1 MTALPP
7 ASASAAP
14 PAYRRKLFWVA
25 LLYFSEGLP
34 LGVFYDI
41 FPVHFRQQGM
51 NLADIGLLSLLGLA
65 WTVKFLWAPA
75 VDWARHHRRWVAA
88 ANVGMAG
95 VMIAFALAGTALGP
109 WVWLAIGAFTVL
121 SATNDIATDGYTI
134 ELLDQ
139 REYGMANGFRIG
151 FYRAGMLTAGV
162 LLMVSG
168 WLGWSAAYAF
178 GAVAF
183 VLNACMALLAPPEKP
198 RAGPPPSSV
207 ASELKLLRQQPMF
220 LIALG
225 LVLLGLLWPALGPS
239 LLDLLWSVH
248 GPFSRHFGP
257 IDVQKVADTWW
268 FRGLLPVSLMFL
280 GAGLLVNAARG
291 PQALALRD
299 GPVFGAWVELLLRPG
314 MLAVLLFVLTFKL
327 GDAAMGFMVKPFW
340 VDAGF
345 SAGQIGFVSVNMGL
359 ALSIAGGLIG
369 GWYVDKRGIYRGLWV
384 LGLWQAL
391 SNLGYAGAA
400 HAVPLLTP
408 GAAATVGVEPVH
420 QAIVYAAS
428 ALESFTGG
436 LGTGAFLA
444 FLMGITSKAR
454 PTTEYAILSSIF
466 AFSRAVAG
474 WAGGIG
480 AQELGYPVYFFL
492 TFWLSFPAYLLLP
505 QVRRMLEREAGP

>member
-1 MTALPP
+1 MTDAPP
-7 ASASAAP
+7 AAP
-14 PAYRRKLFWVA
+14 AVPAYRRKLFWVA

-34 LGVFYDI
+34 LGVFYDL
-41 FPVHFRQQGM
+41 FPVHFRQQGV

-75 VDWARHHRRWVAA
+75 VDWARRHRWWVAG

-95 VMIAFALAGTALGP
+95 VMLAFALAGVALGP
-109 WVWLAIGAFTVL
+109 WVWVAIGLFTVL

-134 ELLDQ
+134 ELLDPH
-139 REYGMANGFRIG
+139 EYGLANGLRIG

-168 WLGWSAAYAF
+168 WLGWGAAYAV
-178 GAVAF
+178 GAAVF
-183 VLNACMALLAPPEKP
+183 LLNAGMALLAPPEQA
-198 RAGPPPSSV
+198 RRGTAPSSV
-207 ASELKLLRQQPMF
+207 ASELRLLREQPLF
-220 LIALG
+220 LVALG
-225 LVLLGLLWPALGPS
+225 LVIVGLLWPALAPLARALGWTA
-239 LLDLLWSVH
+239 LQ
-248 GPFSRHFGP
+248 P
-257 IDVQKVADTWW
+257 IASAWW
-268 FRGLLPVSLMFL
+268 FRGLLPVALMFA
-280 GAGLLVNAARG
+280 GAALLVRSART

-314 MLAVLLFVLTFKL
+314 MLAVLVFILLFKL

-345 SAGQIGFVSVNMGL
+345 SAGQIGFVSVNLGL
-359 ALSIAGGLIG
+359 ALSIAGGLVG
-369 GWYVDKRGIYRGLWV
+369 GWYVDKRGIFTGLWV

-400 HAVPLLTP
+400 HWVPLLTP
-408 GAAATVGVEPVH
+408 GAAATIGVEPLH
-420 QAIVYAAS
+420 QAIVYSAS

-454 PTTEYAILSSIF
+454 ATTEYAILSSIF

-480 AQELGYPVYFFL
+480 AQELGYAVYFFL
-492 TFWLSFPAYLLLP
+492 TFFLSFPAYLLLP
-505 QVRRMLEREAGP
+505 AVRRMLEREAPA

>member
-1 MTALPP
+1 MTAATTVPLP
-7 ASASAAP
+7 AAA

-41 FPVHFRQQGM
+41 FPVHFRQQGV

-65 WTVKFLWAPA
+65 WTVKFLWAP
-75 VDWARHHRRWVAA
+75 VIDWARRHRWWVAA
-88 ANVGMAG
+88 ANAGMAG
-95 VMIAFALAGTALGP
+95 VMIAFALAGTAIGP
-109 WVWLAIGAFTVL
+109 WVWLAIGCFTVL

-134 ELLDQ
+134 ELLDK
-139 REYGMANGFRIG
+139 REYGLANGFRIG

-178 GAVAF
+178 GAAVF
-183 VLNACMALLAPPEKP
+183 LFNGGVVLLAPPEKP
-198 RAGPPPSSV
+198 RVGPAPSSV
-207 ASELKLLRQQPMF
+207 AGEWQLLRDQPLF
-220 LIALG
+220 LVAIG
-225 LVLLGLLWPALGPS
+225 LVILGLLWP
-239 LLDLLWSVH
+239 V
-248 GPFSRHFGP
+248 FGP
-257 IDVQKVADTWW
+257 LSRSFGWAGLSPLVGAWW
-268 FRGLLPVSLMFL
+268 FRGLLPVALMFL
-280 GAGLLVNAARG
+280 GAGLLVRAARG

-345 SAGQIGFVSVNMGL
+345 TAGQIGFVSVNLGL
-359 ALSIAGGLIG
+359 VLSIAGGLLG
-369 GWYVDKRGIYRGLWV
+369 GWYVDKRGIFRGLWV

-391 SNLGYAGAA
+391 SNLGYAAAA
-400 HAVPLLTP
+400 HAVPRLAP
-408 GAAATVGVEPVH
+408 GGEVALDH

-454 PTTEYAILSSIF
+454 ATTEYAILSSIF

-480 AQELGYPVYFFL
+480 AQELGYAAYFFI

-505 QVRRMLEREAGP
+505 QVRRMLEREAAP

>member
-1 MTALPP
+1 MPPMTAPPP
-7 ASASAAP
+7 ALAPVAA

-65 WTVKFLWAPA
+65 WTVKFLWAPV

-88 ANVGMAG
+88 ANVGMAA
-95 VMIAFALAGTALGP
+95 VMIAFALAGTALGS
-109 WVWLAIGAFTVL
+109 WVWLAIGVFTVL

-139 REYGMANGFRIG
+139 REYGLANGFRIG

-168 WLGWSAAYAF
+168 WMGWSAAYAF
-178 GAVAF
+178 GAAAF
-183 VLNACMALLAPPEKP
+183 LFNACMALLAPPEKP
-198 RAGPPPSSV
+198 RAGAAPSSV
-207 ASELKLLRQQPMF
+207 ASELKLLRKQPMF
-220 LIALG
+220 LVALG
-225 LVLLGLLWPALGPS
+225 LVILGLLWPALGPLARS
-239 LLDLLWSVH
+239 FDWT
-248 GPFSRHFGP
+248 G
-257 IDVQKVADTWW
+257 VQAVAGAWW
-268 FRGLLPVSLMFL
+268 FRGLLPVGLMFL
-280 GAGLLVNAARG
+280 GAGLLVHSANG

-299 GPVFGAWVELLLRPG
+299 GPVFGAWVELLVRPG

-359 ALSIAGGLIG
+359 ALSIAGGLVG
-369 GWYVDKRGIYRGLWV
+369 GWYVDKRGIFRGLWV

-400 HAVPLLTP
+400 HWVPLLTP
-408 GAAATVGVEPVH
+408 GAAATVGVEPAH
-420 QAIVYAAS
+420 QALVYAAS

-454 PTTEYAILSSIF
+454 ATTEYAILSSIF

-480 AQELGYPVYFFL
+480 AQELGYAVYFFI
-492 TFWLSFPAYLLLP
+492 TFFLSFPAYLLLP
-505 QVRRMLEREAGP
+505 QVRRMLEREAAP